1 MEEKIDKKPKQ
12 RKRKRRRKKAD
23 HSFYI
28 VQGVLILFLAAVVLL
43 FVKSDY
49 AKGIFSLR
57 REAIEMVQNATI
69 EDLQGQRVGTIYD
82 AEGNVLAELKNER
95 NIRYLTS
102 EEIPQLV
109 KDAFVSV
116 EDKRFYKHNGVD
128 FFALTRAV
136 TKLINKDAITQGGS
150 TITQQL
156 ARNVFLTHEV
166 SWQRKVKE
174 MFIAWELEKN
184 YSKDQILEFYVNNI
198 FYSNNCYGIESA
210 SEKYFGK
217 TTAECSLSE
226 VAFLCAI
233 PNSPSRY
240 NPLEHKESTLER
252 RDVILDAMYKNDKIS
267 KAEYEQALAET
278 IQVDSHSKVYEQS
291 WARSYAIHCVVE
303 EMMRSDGFEFQ
314 YDFSLVTDREAYE
327 ELYDETFASYREKLF
342 LSGYQIYTSID
353 PTQQEAL
360 QTAIDAKLE
369 EYNTKN
375 TNGTYALQGAATCI
389 EQETGLVTAIVG
401 GRSQEDVSYDYN
413 RAYLSSRPPGSAIK
427 PLIVYTPLLERGYT
441 ASSTVEDK
449 KYPEGPKNANGQYV
463 GSVSL
468 QRAVEQSINT
478 VAWSKFNE
486 LGAETAMQYLLD
498 MEFTEIMPQ
507 DYTGSSALGGFTRGA
522 STLEMS
528 AAYTALA
535 NGGVYRTPSCILK
548 IEDSYGNIVYEYE
561 PEEKQVYEAAAAGAM
576 TEILE
581 GVMKNGTAK
590 GQGLDQMP
598 SAGKT
603 GTTNENKDG
612 WFVGYT
618 PYYTTSIWVGYDSPR
633 WLKGLTGSAYPA
645 QIWHTYMQEIHE
657 ELQVKDF
664 GESNGT

>member
-1 MEEKIDKKPKQ
+1 MEEIKKKK
-12 RKRKRRRKKAD
+12 KRKRRKKSD
-23 HSFYI
+23 RSFFVI
-28 VQGVLILFLAAVVLL
+28 QGLLILAFIAIILL
-43 FVKSDY
+43 FIKSDY
-49 AKGIFSLR
+49 ASGIFTLR
-57 REAIEMVQNATI
+57 REAIQTVRNSTL
-69 EDLQGQRVGTIYD
+69 EDIQGQRVGTIYD
-82 AEGNVLAELKNER
+82 VTGGVIAELKNER

-102 EEIPQLV
+102 EEIPQNV

-156 ARNVFLTHEV
+156 ARNVFLSHEV

-174 MFIAWELEKN
+174 MFIAWEIEKM

-198 FYSNNCYGIESA
+198 FYANNCYGIEAA
-210 SEKYFGK
+210 SQKYFGK
-217 TTAECSLSE
+217 TVSECSVSE
-226 VAFLCAI
+226 AAFLCAI
-233 PNSPSRY
+233 PNSPSRFD
-240 NPLEHKESTLER
+240 PLDHKENTLKR
-252 RDVILDAMYKNDKIS
+252 RDVILKAMYENKKLS
-267 KAEYEQALAET
+267 KEDYEAALAEN
-278 IQVDSHSKVYEQS
+278 IEVDSHSKSYEQS
-291 WARSYAIHCVVE
+291 WAKSYAIHCVVE
-303 EMMRSDGFEFQ
+303 EMMAADGFQFQ
-314 YDFSLVTDREAYE
+314 YDFDLVTDREDYE
-327 ELYDETFASYREKLF
+327 ELYDDTFAEYREKLY

-353 PTQQEAL
+353 PTHQNAL
-360 QTAIDAKLE
+360 QKAIDVKLE

-375 TNGTYALQGAATCI
+375 TNGSYALQCAATCI
-389 EQETGLVTAIVG
+389 DNETGLVSAIIG

-427 PLIVYTPLLERGYT
+427 PLVVYTPLLERGYT
-441 ASSTVEDK
+441 ADSMVTDK
-449 KYPEGPKNANGQYV
+449 KEAEGPKNANNSYA

-468 QRAVEQSINT
+468 RTAVEKSINT

-486 LGAETAMQYLLD
+486 LGAETAMQYLLE
-498 MEFTEIMPQ
+498 MEFADIMPQ

-528 AAYTALA
+528 GAYTALA
-535 NGGVYRTPSCILK
+535 NNGKYRTPSCI
-548 IEDSYGNIVYEYE
+548 IRVEDSYGNVVIEHQ
-561 PEEKQVYEAAAAGAM
+561 PNEKQVYEADAAKAM
-576 TEILE
+576 TKILQ
-581 GVMKNGTAK
+581 GVMTNGTAK
-590 GQGLDQMP
+590 GQGLSGMP

-612 WFVGYT
+612 WFAGYT

-645 QIWHTYMQEIHE
+645 EIWHNFMEEIHSG
-657 ELQVKDF
+657 LPAVNF
-664 GESNGT
+664 GE

>member
-1 MEEKIDKKPKQ
+1 MEEIKKKK
-12 RKRKRRRKKAD
+12 KRKRRKKSD
-23 HSFYI
+23 RSFYVI
-28 VQGVLILFLAAVVLL
+28 QGLLILAFIAVILL
-43 FVKSDY
+43 FIKSDY
-49 AKGIFSLR
+49 ASGIFTLR
-57 REAIEMVQNATI
+57 REAIQTVRNSTL
-69 EDLQGQRVGTIYD
+69 EDIQGQRVGTIYD
-82 AEGNVLAELKNER
+82 STGGVIAELKNER

-102 EEIPQLV
+102 EEIPQNV

-156 ARNVFLTHEV
+156 ARNVFLSHEV

-174 MFIAWELEKN
+174 MFIAWEIEKM

-198 FYSNNCYGIESA
+198 FYANNCYGIEAA
-210 SEKYFGK
+210 SQKYFGK
-217 TTAECSLSE
+217 TISECSVSE

-233 PNSPSRY
+233 PNSPSRFD
-240 NPLEHKESTLER
+240 PLDHKENTLKR
-252 RDVILDAMYKNDKIS
+252 RDVILEAMYKNKKLS
-267 KAEYEQALAET
+267 KEELEEALAEP
-278 IQVDSHSKVYEQS
+278 IEVDSHSKTYEQS
-291 WARSYAIHCVVE
+291 WAKSYAIHCVVE
-303 EMMRSDGFEFQ
+303 EMMAADGFQFK
-314 YDFSLVTDREAYE
+314 YDFDLVTDREDYE
-327 ELYDETFASYREKLF
+327 ELYDATFAQYREKLY

-353 PTQQEAL
+353 PVHQNAL
-360 QTAIDAKLE
+360 QKAIDVKLE

-375 TNGTYALQGAATCI
+375 TNGSYALQCAATCI
-389 EQETGLVTAIVG
+389 DNETGLVTAMIG

-427 PLIVYTPLLERGYT
+427 PLVVYTPLLERGYT
-441 ASSTVEDK
+441 ADTMVTDK
-449 KYPEGPKNANGQYV
+449 KEAEGPKNANNSYA

-468 QRAVEQSINT
+468 KTAVEKSINT

-486 LGAETAMQYLLD
+486 LGAETAMQYLLE
-498 MEFTEIMPQ
+498 MEFTDIMPQ

-528 AAYTALA
+528 GAYTALA
-535 NGGVYRTPSCILK
+535 NEGKYRTPSCILRV
-548 IEDSYGNIVYEYE
+548 EDSYGNVVIEHQS
-561 PEEKQVYEAAAAGAM
+561 EEKQVYEEAAAEAM
-576 TEILE
+576 TKILQ
-581 GVMKNGTAK
+581 GVMTNGTAK
-590 GQGLDQMP
+590 GQGLSGMP

-612 WFVGYT
+612 WFAGYT

-645 QIWHTYMQEIHE
+645 EIWHNFMEEIHSG
-657 ELQVKDF
+657 LPTVNF
-664 GESNGT
+664 GE

>member
-1 MEEKIDKKPKQ
+1 MEEKKRKK
-12 RKRKRRRKKAD
+12 RRKRRKKTD

-28 VQGVLILFLAAVVLL
+28 IQGLLIVAFIAVVLL

-49 AKGIFSLR
+49 AEGIFSLR
-57 REAIEMVQNATI
+57 REAIEAVRSSTI
-69 EDLQGQRVGTIYD
+69 EDMQGQRVGTIYD
-82 AEGNVLAELKNER
+82 AQGGIIAELKNER

-102 EEIPQLV
+102 EEIPQTV
-109 KDAFVSV
+109 KDAFVSI

-174 MFIAWELEKN
+174 MFIAWEIEKM

-198 FYSNNCYGIESA
+198 FYANNCYGIEAA
-210 SEKYFGK
+210 SQKYFGK
-217 TTAECSLSE
+217 PTSECSVSE

-233 PNSPSRY
+233 PNSPSRFD
-240 NPLEHKESTLER
+240 PLDHKEGTLTR
-252 RDVILDAMYKNDKIS
+252 RDVILEAMYKNDKIS
-267 KAEYEQALAET
+267 EAEYKAALGEV
-278 IQVDSHSKVYEQS
+278 INVDSHSKTYEQS

-303 EMMRSDGFEFQ
+303 EMMRADGFEFK
-314 YDFSLVTDREAYE
+314 YDFPLVTDREDYE
-327 ELYDETFASYREKLF
+327 ELYDATFAEYREKLF

-353 PTQQEAL
+353 SIHQDAL
-360 QTAIDAKLE
+360 QNAIDVKLE

-375 TNGTYALQGAATCI
+375 TNGTYALQCAATCI
-389 EQETGLVTAIVG
+389 DNENGLVTAIVG

-427 PLIVYTPLLERGYT
+427 PLVVYTPLLERGYT
-441 ASSTVEDK
+441 ASSMLEDK
-449 KYPEGPKNANGQYV
+449 KDPEGPKNANNSYA

-468 QRAVEQSINT
+468 RNAVEKSINT

-486 LGAETAMQYLLD
+486 LGAETAMQYLLE
-498 MEFTEIMPQ
+498 MEFADIMPQ

-528 AAYTALA
+528 GAYTALA
-535 NGGVYRTPSCILK
+535 NGGVYRTPSCIVRV
-548 IEDSYGNIVYEYE
+548 EDSYGNIVYEHD
-561 PEEKQVYEAAAAGAM
+561 PEEKQIYEAAAVDAM
-576 TEILE
+576 TEVLQ
-581 GVMKNGTAK
+581 GVMTNGTAK
-590 GQGLDQMP
+590 GQGLSGMP

-612 WFVGYT
+612 WFAGYT

-645 QIWHTYMQEIHE
+645 EIWHNFMTEIHTG
-657 ELQVKDF
+657 LPAKNF
-664 GESNGT
+664 GE

>member
-1 MEEKIDKKPKQ
+1 MEEK
-12 RKRKRRRKKAD
+12 KRKKKRRRRKKTD

-28 VQGVLILFLAAVVLL
+28 IQGLLIIAFIAVVLL

-57 REAIEMVQNATI
+57 REAIEAVRTSTI
-69 EDLQGQRVGTIYD
+69 EDMQGQRVGTIYD
-82 AEGNVLAELKNER
+82 AQGGVITELKNER

-102 EEIPQLV
+102 EEIPQTV
-109 KDAFVSV
+109 KDAFVSI

-156 ARNVFLTHEV
+156 ARNIFLTHEV

-174 MFIAWELEKN
+174 MFIAWEIEKM

-198 FYSNNCYGIESA
+198 FYANNCYGIESA
-210 SEKYFGK
+210 SQKYFGK
-217 TTAECSLSE
+217 PTSECSISE

-233 PNSPSRY
+233 PNSPSRFD
-240 NPLEHKESTLER
+240 PLDNKENTLTR
-252 RDVILDAMYKNDKIS
+252 RDAILEAMYENDKIS
-267 KAEYEQALAET
+267 EAEYQAALAEV
-278 IQVDSHSKVYEQS
+278 ISVDSHSKTYEQS
-291 WARSYAIHCVVE
+291 WARSYAIHCAVE
-303 EMMRSDGFEFQ
+303 EMMRADGFEFK
-314 YDFSLVTDREAYE
+314 YDFPLVTDREDYE
-327 ELYDETFASYREKLF
+327 ELYDATFAEYREKLF

-353 PTQQEAL
+353 PAHQNAL
-360 QTAIDAKLE
+360 QNAIDVKLE

-375 TNGTYALQGAATCI
+375 TNGTYALQCAATCI
-389 EQETGLVTAIVG
+389 DNESGLVTAIVG

-427 PLIVYTPLLERGYT
+427 PLVVYTPLLERGYT
-441 ASSTVEDK
+441 ASSMLEDK
-449 KYPEGPKNANGQYV
+449 KDPEGPKNANNSYA

-468 QRAVEQSINT
+468 KTAVEKSINT

-486 LGAETAMQYLLD
+486 LGAETAMQYLLE
-498 MEFTEIMPQ
+498 MEFSDIMPQ

-528 AAYTALA
+528 SAYTALA
-535 NGGVYRTPSCILK
+535 NGGVYRTPSCIVRV
-548 IEDSYGNIVYEYE
+548 EDSYGNVVYEHE
-561 PEEKQVYEAAAAGAM
+561 GSEKQIYEASAADAM
-576 TEILE
+576 TEILQ
-581 GVMKNGTAK
+581 GVMTNGTAK
-590 GQGLDQMP
+590 GQGISGMP

-612 WFVGYT
+612 WFAGYT

-645 QIWHTYMQEIHE
+645 EIWNDFMTEIHTG
-657 ELQVKDF
+657 LPTKNF
-664 GESNGT
+664 GE

>member
-1 MEEKIDKKPKQ
+1 MEEK
-12 RKRKRRRKKAD
+12 KRKKRKKRRKKTD

-28 VQGVLILFLAAVVLL
+28 IQGLLILAFVAVIVL

-49 AKGIFSLR
+49 AGGIFSLR
-57 REAIEMVQNATI
+57 SQAIETVRNSTI
-69 EDLQGQRVGTIYD
+69 EDMQGQRVGTIYD
-82 AEGNVLAELKNER
+82 AQGGVIAELKNER

-102 EEIPQLV
+102 EEIPQTV
-109 KDAFVSV
+109 KDAFVSI

-156 ARNVFLTHEV
+156 ARNIFLTHEV

-174 MFIAWELEKN
+174 MFTAWEIEKM

-198 FYSNNCYGIESA
+198 FYANNCYGIEAA
-210 SEKYFGK
+210 SQKYFGK
-217 TTAECSLSE
+217 PTAECSISE

-233 PNSPSRY
+233 PNSPSRFD
-240 NPLEHKESTLER
+240 PLDHKENTLTR
-252 RDVILDAMYKNDKIS
+252 RDVILEAMYKNDKIS
-267 KAEYEQALAET
+267 EEEYKDALAEV
-278 IQVDSHSKVYEQS
+278 IQVDSHSKTYEQS
-291 WARSYAIHCVVE
+291 WSRSYAIHCVVE
-303 EMMRSDGFEFQ
+303 EMMRADGFEFK
-314 YDFSLVTDREAYE
+314 YDFPLVTDREDYE
-327 ELYDETFASYREKLF
+327 ELYDATFAEYREKLF

-353 PTQQEAL
+353 PVHQNAL
-360 QTAIDAKLE
+360 QNAIDVKLE

-375 TNGTYALQGAATCI
+375 TNGTYALQCAATCI
-389 EQETGLVTAIVG
+389 DNETGLVTAVIG
-401 GRSQEDVSYDYN
+401 GRSQEDISYDYN

-427 PLIVYTPLLERGYT
+427 PLVVYTPLLERGYS
-441 ASSTVEDK
+441 ASSMVEDK
-449 KYPEGPKNANGQYV
+449 KDPEGPKNANGQYS
-463 GSVSL
+463 GSVSIKT
-468 QRAVEQSINT
+468 AVEKSINT

-498 MEFTEIMPQ
+498 MEFEDIMPQ

-528 AAYTALA
+528 GAYTALA
-535 NGGVYRTPSCILK
+535 NGGVYRTPSCIVRV
-548 IEDSYGNIVYEYE
+548 EDSYGNVVYEHA
-561 PEEKQVYEAAAAGAM
+561 PEEKQVYEAAAADAM
-576 TEILE
+576 TEILQ
-581 GVMKNGTAK
+581 GVMTNGTAK
-590 GQGLDQMP
+590 GQGVSGMP

-612 WFVGYT
+612 WFAGYT

-645 QIWHTYMQEIHE
+645 EIWHNFMTEIHTG
-657 ELQVKDF
+657 LPVKNF
-664 GESNGT
+664 GE